1 VTGETFRGQPNY
13 TKEQDMMNEDEGGK
27 ISYVNIN

>member
-13 TKEQDMMNEDEGGK
+13 TKEQDMMNEDEGK